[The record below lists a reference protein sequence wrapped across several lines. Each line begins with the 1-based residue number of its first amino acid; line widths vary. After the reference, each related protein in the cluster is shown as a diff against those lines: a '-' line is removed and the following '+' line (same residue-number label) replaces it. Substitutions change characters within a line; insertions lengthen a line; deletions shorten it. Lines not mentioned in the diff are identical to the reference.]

1 MCRGTYEFFKLS
13 TEGDCM
19 AKDKQKKAKES
30 TKTELKE
37 NKKEHKKIKKKE
49 AKSNLEAKTT
59 KGSGKVRF
67 INSIKAKLLLA
78 ILVPVCFIVF
88 LGVTS
93 YTKAANSLNSSYK
106 DSSETSISMTSEY
119 LYFIVN
125 TVRAEYNQYINNS
138 EIDDYVNGKLEGMIM
153 EKRRYETYQ
162 AEFRTNISGTSF
174 LTGVHV
180 LADKAPSIFTPIG
193 NNYDDDIATYSEVAS
208 STAGQLADSDNS
220 RYFLVGKLESVDE
233 KSGVLATDYSFRMI
247 RRMPSSEGYLIVDLD
262 NELVLDL
269 LTKLEA
275 GEGSYAALITE
286 DGYEITSTEVE
297 KTIFA
302 DKSFYQD
309 FLSSEEEIITK
320 DVEFEGASYIFVAS
334 KIKGTTACVATLVPQ
349 TTVTAKAIEI
359 KNTTILVVIIAVIFA
374 SLIGLIVSTGIS
386 SAISHMLKQTKK
398 VAEGDLTVTVATK
411 KKDEFHILANG
422 LSGMIA
428 HTKHL
433 IAKVEGISG
442 NLVDSVEAVTNSA
455 TVIYEA
461 SDHIHG
467 AAGEIEAGVNQQAD
481 ESVSCLDQMDSL
493 SHKLEKL
500 NQNTKIIN
508 EIVHVTAGAVGDGV
522 YNMDSLNEKTKSTT
536 SITKNVIETI
546 QLLEVKSRSIG
557 AIVNA
562 IDDIAEQTNLLSLNA
577 SIEAARAGAAGKG
590 FVVVADEIRKLAE
603 QSSVSANKIEE
614 IIDEIVDSTSKA
626 VKIAMEA
633 QEIVHEQE
641 VAVSSTTSSFENI
654 DNQIKKLSHAL
665 EDILASVQE
674 IDSARVQTLAAIE
687 NISAVSEENASAST
701 TVNDAAAKQ
710 LDMVVQLEE
719 TAKVLSEHAK
729 ELEESIKQFKVR

>member
-1 MCRGTYEFFKLS
+1 
-13 TEGDCM
+13 M
-19 AKDKQKKAKES
+19 AKVKQKKEKES
-30 TKTELKE
+30 TKNEMKE
-37 NKKEHKKIKKKE
+37 NKKSSNKERKKE
-49 AKSNLEAKTT
+49 AG
-59 KGSGKVRF
+59 KGSGKVLF
-67 INSIKAKLLLA
+67 VNSIKAKLLLA

-88 LGVTS
+88 LGITS
-93 YTKAANSLNSSYK
+93 YSKAANSLNSSYK
-106 DSSETSISMTSEY
+106 ESSETSIGMTSEY

-125 TVRAEYNQYINNS
+125 TVRAEYNQYINNT
-138 EIDDYVNGKLEGMIM
+138 EIDSYVNGRLNGLYSEKL
-153 EKRRYETYQ
+153 RYDTYQ
-162 AEFRTNISGTSF
+162 GEFRSNMTGTSF
-174 LTGVHV
+174 LTGVH
-180 LADKAPSIFTPIG
+180 LISDNAPSIFTPIG
-193 NNYDDDIATYSEVAS
+193 NNYEDSAFLFSEIASIP
-208 STAGQLADSDNS
+208 AGQLADSDTS
-220 RYFLVGKLESVDE
+220 RYFLVGKIEALDE
-233 KSGVLATDYSFRMI
+233 KAQVLETDYSFRMI
-247 RRMPSSEGYLIVDLD
+247 YRMPKSEGYLIVDLD

-286 DGYEITSTEVE
+286 DGCEITATQMD
-297 KTIFA
+297 KTIFV
-302 DKSFYQD
+302 DKD
-309 FLSSEEEIITK
+309 FFQEFLNSEEEIFTK
-320 DVEFEGASYIFVAS
+320 DVEFDGTSYIFVAS
-334 KIKGTTACVATLVPQ
+334 KIEGTTACVATLVPQ
-349 TTVTAKAIEI
+349 TTVTAQAIEI
-359 KNTTILVVIIAVIFA
+359 KNTTILVVIIAVVFA
-374 SLIGLIVSTGIS
+374 SLIGVIVSTGIS

-411 KKDEFHILANG
+411 KKDEFRILADG

-442 NLVDSVEAVTNSA
+442 NLVDSVEAVTSSA

-508 EIVHVTAGAVGDGV
+508 EIVHVTAGAVDDGV

-665 EDILASVQE
+665 EDILVSVQE

>member
-1 MCRGTYEFFKLS
+1 
-13 TEGDCM
+13 M
-19 AKDKQKKAKES
+19 AKDKQKKAEEES
-30 TKTELKE
+30 TKTDIKKS
-37 NKKEHKKIKKKE
+37 KKEHNKTKKE
-49 AKSNLEAKTT
+49 AAKGDSES
-59 KGSGKVRF
+59 KAQKRSGKVRF

-88 LGVTS
+88 LGITS
-93 YTKAANSLNSSYK
+93 YSKAADSLNSNYK
-106 DSSETSISMTSEY
+106 DSSQTSISMTSEY

-138 EIDDYVNGKLEGMIM
+138 EIDDYANGKLDGLYT
-153 EKRRYETYQ
+153 EKRRYESYQ

-180 LADKAPSIFTPIG
+180 VTDNAPSIFTPLG
-193 NNYDDDIATYSEVAS
+193 NNYDDNVAAFSETAS
-208 STAGQLADSDNS
+208 TTAGQLADSDNS
-220 RYFLVGKLESVDE
+220 RYFLVGKLGTIDE
-233 KSGVLATDYSFRMI
+233 KSQVLATDYSFRMI
-247 RRMPSSEGYLIVDLD
+247 RRMPNSDAYLIVDLD

-269 LTKLEA
+269 LTKLEV
-275 GEGSYAALITE
+275 GEGSYAALVTE
-286 DGYEITSTEVE
+286 DGYEITTTEVE
-297 KTIFA
+297 KTIFT

-309 FLSSEEEIITK
+309 FVNSEEKIITK
-320 DVEFEGASYIFVAS
+320 DVEVDGQSYIFVAS
-334 KIKGTTACVATLVPQ
+334 KIEGTTACVATLVPQ
-349 TTVTAKAIEI
+349 TTVTAQAIEI
-359 KNTTILVVIIAVIFA
+359 KNTTILVVIIAVVFA
-374 SLIGLIVSTGIS
+374 SLIGVIVSTGIS

-411 KKDEFHILANG
+411 KNDEFHILANG

-433 IAKVEGISG
+433 IAKVEGISK
-442 NLVDSVEAVTNSA
+442 NLVDSVDAVTNSA
-455 TVIYEA
+455 TVIYDA

-481 ESVSCLDQMDSL
+481 ESVACLDQMDSL

-654 DNQIKKLSHAL
+654 DNQIKKLSRAL
-665 EDILASVQE
+665 EDILVSVQE
-674 IDSARVQTLAAIE
+674 IDSARIQTLAAIE

-719 TAKVLSEHAK
+719 TAKILSEHAN
-729 ELEESIKQFKVR
+729 ELAESIKQFKVR

>member
-1 MCRGTYEFFKLS
+1 MTKI
-13 TEGDCM
+13 
-19 AKDKQKKAKES
+19 KQKNEKES
-30 TKTELKE
+30 TKTEMKE
-37 NKKEHKKIKKKE
+37 NKKSSNKERKKETKEQKIKE
-49 AKSNLEAKTT
+49 AG
-59 KGSGKVRF
+59 KGSGKVLF
-67 INSIKAKLLLA
+67 VNSIKAKLLLA

-88 LGVTS
+88 LGITS
-93 YTKAANSLNSSYK
+93 YSKAAGSLNSSYK
-106 DSSETSISMTSEY
+106 ESSETSIGMTSEY

-125 TVRAEYNQYINNS
+125 TVRAEYNQYINNA
-138 EIDDYVNGKLEGMIM
+138 EIDEYVSGKMNGMNS
-153 EKRRYETYQ
+153 EKRRYDTYQ
-162 AEFRTNISGTSF
+162 GEFRSNISGTSF
-174 LTGVHV
+174 LTAVH
-180 LADKAPSIFTPIG
+180 LISDNAPSIFTPIG
-193 NNYDDDIATYSEVAS
+193 NNYDDSAFVFSEIASIQ
-208 STAGQLADSDNS
+208 AGQLADSDTS
-220 RYFLVGKLESVDE
+220 RYFLVGKIEALDE
-233 KSGVLATDYSFRMI
+233 KAQVLETDYSFRMI

-286 DGYEITSTEVE
+286 DGCEITTTQGD
-297 KTIFA
+297 KTIFV
-302 DKSFYQD
+302 DKD
-309 FLSSEEEIITK
+309 FFQKFLNSEEEIITK
-320 DVEFEGASYIFVAS
+320 DVELDGTSYIFVAS
-334 KIKGTTACVATLVPQ
+334 KIQGTTACVATLVPR
-349 TTVTAKAIEI
+349 TTVTAQAIEI
-359 KNTTILVVIIAVIFA
+359 KNTTILVVIIAVVFA
-374 SLIGLIVSTGIS
+374 SLIGVIVSTGIS

-411 KKDEFHILANG
+411 KKDEFRILADG

-442 NLVDSVEAVTNSA
+442 NLVDSVEAVTSSA

-508 EIVHVTAGAVGDGV
+508 EIVHVTAGAVDDGV

-665 EDILASVQE
+665 EDILVSVQE

-719 TAKVLSEHAK
+719 TAKVLSEHAR

>member
-1 MCRGTYEFFKLS
+1 M

-19 AKDKQKKAKES
+19 AKIKQKKEKES
-30 TKTELKE
+30 TKTEMKE
-37 NKKEHKKIKKKE
+37 NKKSGKKGKQKEEKKVQE
-49 AKSNLEAKTT
+49 AGKD
-59 KGSGKVRF
+59 SGKVLF
-67 INSIKAKLLLA
+67 ANSIKAKLLLA

-88 LGVTS
+88 LGITS
-93 YTKAANSLNSSYK
+93 YSKAAGSLNSSYK
-106 DSSETSISMTSEY
+106 ESSETSISMTSEY

-125 TVRAEYNQYINNS
+125 TVRAEYNQYINNA
-138 EIDDYVNGKLEGMIM
+138 EIDEYVSGKMNGLNS
-153 EKRRYETYQ
+153 EKRRYDTYQ
-162 AEFRTNISGTSF
+162 GEFRSNISGTSF
-174 LTGVHV
+174 LTGVH
-180 LADKAPSIFTPIG
+180 LISDNAPSIFTPIG
-193 NNYDDDIATYSEVAS
+193 NKYEDSAFVFSEIASIQ
-208 STAGQLADSDNS
+208 AGQLADSDTS
-220 RYFLVGKLESVDE
+220 RYFLVGKIESLDE
-233 KSGVLATDYSFRMI
+233 KAQVLETDYSFRMI

-286 DGYEITSTEVE
+286 DGCEITATQVD
-297 KTIFA
+297 KTIFV
-302 DKSFYQD
+302 DKD
-309 FLSSEEEIITK
+309 FFQEFLNSEEEIFTK
-320 DVEFEGASYIFVAS
+320 DVEFDGTSYIFVAS
-334 KIKGTTACVATLVPQ
+334 KIEGTTACVATLVPQ
-349 TTVTAKAIEI
+349 TTVTAQAIEI
-359 KNTTILVVIIAVIFA
+359 KNTTILVVIIAVVFA
-374 SLIGLIVSTGIS
+374 SLIGVIVSTGIS

-411 KKDEFHILANG
+411 KKDEFRILADG

-442 NLVDSVEAVTNSA
+442 NLVDSVEAVTSSA

-654 DNQIKKLSHAL
+654 DNQIKKLSRAL
-665 EDILASVQE
+665 EDILVSVQE
-674 IDSARVQTLAAIE
+674 IDSARIQTLAAIE

-719 TAKVLSEHAK
+719 TAKILSEHAN
-729 ELEESIKQFKVR
+729 ELAESIKQFKVR

>member
-1 MCRGTYEFFKLS
+1 
-13 TEGDCM
+13 M
-19 AKDKQKKAKES
+19 AKDKQKKTEKES
-30 TKTELKE
+30 TRNDMKKNTKERYKT
-37 NKKEHKKIKKKE
+37 KKKE
-49 AKSNLEAKTT
+49 RAEKLTEAQKE
-59 KGSGKVRF
+59 SRKVRF
-67 INSIKAKLLLA
+67 IHSIKAKLLLA

-93 YTKAANSLNSSYK
+93 YSKAANSLNSSYK
-106 DSSETSISMTSEY
+106 ESSETSISMTSEY
-119 LYFIVN
+119 LYFIVD
-125 TVRAEYNQYINNS
+125 TVRAEYNKYTSNYDV
-138 EIDDYVNGKLEGMIM
+138 EYYVNGNLDGSSVEKLE
-153 EKRRYETYQ
+153 YDTYQ
-162 AEFRTNISGTSF
+162 AEFRTNISGASF
-174 LTGVHV
+174 LTAVHLV
-180 LADKAPSIFTPIG
+180 TDKAPSIFTPVG
-193 NNYDDDIATYSEVAS
+193 NNYGDDIAAYSEIAS
-208 STAGQLADSDNS
+208 SVAGQLASADNS
-220 RYFLVGKLESVDE
+220 RYFLVGKLENLDE
-233 KSGVLATDYSFRMI
+233 KAKVLPTDYSFRLI
-247 RRMPSSEGYLIVDLD
+247 RKMKSSEGYLIVDLD
-262 NELVLDL
+262 NELILDL

-275 GEGSYAALITE
+275 GEGSYAALVTE
-286 DGYEITSTEVE
+286 DGYEITATEVGNA
-297 KTIFA
+297 IFT

-309 FLSSEEEIITK
+309 FVNSEEEIITK
-320 DVEFEGASYIFVAS
+320 DVEFEGADYIFVAS
-334 KIKGTTACVATLVPQ
+334 KIQGTKACVATLVPQ

-374 SLIGLIVSTGIS
+374 SLIGAVVSTGIS

-411 KKDEFHILANG
+411 KKDEFRILADG
-422 LSGMIA
+422 LSGTIA

-442 NLVDSVEAVTNSA
+442 NLVDSVEAVTSSA

-603 QSSVSANKIEE
+603 QSSISANKIEE

-654 DNQIKKLSHAL
+654 DNQIKKLSRAL
-665 EDILASVQE
+665 EDILVSVQE
-674 IDSARVQTLAAIE
+674 IDSARIQTLAAIE

-719 TAKVLSEHAK
+719 TAKILSEHAN
-729 ELEESIKQFKVR
+729 ELAESIKQFKVR

>member
-1 MCRGTYEFFKLS
+1 MRKIIYIAVLMLAVMSASAQTSNYEQRYDLLVSKFGPAGVGVETVLDNWAKADSTNMKMLTSRFKYYFTKAQR
-13 TEGDCM
+13 TEVVKKPTKKYLGMDPLISLKDTTGADIYYYQETFYDDELYASALKAADKLITLYPDHLDYRFLKANAYISYEKESPDM
-19 AKDKQKKAKES
+19 ALASLLALAEEDSQRKKAW
-30 TKTELKE
+30 
-37 NKKEHKKIKKKE
+37 I
-49 AKSNLEAKTT
+49 
-59 KGSGKVRF
+59 
-67 INSIKAKLLLA
+67 
-78 ILVPVCFIVF
+78 
-88 LGVTS
+88 
-93 YTKAANSLNSSYK
+93 Y
-106 DSSETSISMTSEY
+106 
-119 LYFIVN
+119 
-125 TVRAEYNQYINNS
+125 
-138 EIDDYVNGKLEGMIM
+138 EG
-153 EKRRYETYQ
+153 EQ
-162 AEFRTNISGTSF
+162 
-174 LTGVHV
+174 
-180 LADKAPSIFTPIG
+180 ADKDFFQ
-193 NNYDDDIATYSEVAS
+193 E
-208 STAGQLADSDNS
+208 
-220 RYFLVGKLESVDE
+220 FL
-233 KSGVLATDYSFRMI
+233 
-247 RRMPSSEGYLIVDLD
+247 
-262 NELVLDL
+262 N
-269 LTKLEA
+269 
-275 GEGSYAALITE
+275 
-286 DGYEITSTEVE
+286 
-297 KTIFA
+297 
-302 DKSFYQD
+302 
-309 FLSSEEEIITK
+309 SEEEIFTK
-320 DVEFEGASYIFVAS
+320 DVEFDGTSYIFVAS
-334 KIKGTTACVATLVPQ
+334 KIEGTTACVATLVPQ
-349 TTVTAKAIEI
+349 TTVTAQAIEI
-359 KNTTILVVIIAVIFA
+359 KNTTILVVIIAVVFA
-374 SLIGLIVSTGIS
+374 SLIGVIVSTGIS

-411 KKDEFHILANG
+411 KKDEFRILADG

-442 NLVDSVEAVTNSA
+442 NLVDSVEAVTSSA

-654 DNQIKKLSHAL
+654 DNQIKKLSRAL
-665 EDILASVQE
+665 EDILVSVQE
-674 IDSARVQTLAAIE
+674 IDSARIQTLAAIE

-719 TAKVLSEHAK
+719 TAKILSEHAN
-729 ELEESIKQFKVR
+729 ELAESIKQFKVR